1 MSTQV
6 YPLAMRIIHW
16 LMAVLIISLLAVGI
30 YMEGLADDAPNKFQ
44 LYGLHKS
51 FGVIALVLI
60 VVRIVVRLRNVVP
73 ALPTALSSLEK
84 RVAGIG
90 HKALY
95 ALMVLVPL
103 SGFVMS
109 SAHPGRF
116 GVSVF
121 GVKLPDLPASEFWSG
136 LAHQAHGIAAW
147 ALVVVVVLHIAGALK
162 HRFMDKGEA
171 DVLPRMLKGS
181 S

>member
-16 LMAVLIISLLAVGI
+16 LMAVLIIGLLAVGI
-30 YMEGLADDAPNKFQ
+30 YMEGLADDAPNKYQ
-44 LYGLHKS
+44 IYGLHKS

-60 VVRIVVRLRNVVP
+60 VARVVVRLRNTVP
-73 ALPTALSSLEK
+73 ALPSALSSLEK
-84 RVAGIG
+84 LGAELG

-95 ALMVLVPL
+95 FLMVLVPL

-109 SAHPGRF
+109 SAHPERY
-116 GVSVF
+116 GVNF
-121 GVKLPDLPASEFWSG
+121 FWTKLPDLPPSEFWAG
-136 LAHQAHGIAAW
+136 LAHQVHGVASW

-162 HRFMDKGEA
+162 HRYMDKGEA

-181 S
+181 